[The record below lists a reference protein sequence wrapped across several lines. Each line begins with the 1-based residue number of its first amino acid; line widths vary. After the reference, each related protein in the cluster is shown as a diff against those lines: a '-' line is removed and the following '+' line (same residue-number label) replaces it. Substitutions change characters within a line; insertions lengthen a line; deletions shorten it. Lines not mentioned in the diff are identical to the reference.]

1 MIPAKHNCIQMFEK
15 FDCFEIFVVT
25 IFIGNPFPIFLAVI
39 QIQHGCNRIDTQTVY
54 VAFLYPE
61 KCISDQ
67 EVFDLRPAVV
77 VNLRSPIRV
86 LSLSRVFM
94 FINSRSVKVCKSV
107 CILREMCRNP
117 VKNNTY
123 LVAMKIIDHIFEI
136 FCCSVAGSRCI
147 ITGYLIAPGAIKR
160 VLCNSHKFDMG
171 IAHFLYISSQLMC
184 QFAIIVKSR
193 IILILCFMFLP

>member
-61 KCISDQ
+61 KRIGDQ

-86 LSLSRVFM
+86 LPLSRVFM

-117 VKNNTY
+117 VKDHTD
-123 LVAMKIIDHIFEI
+123 LITVKIINHIFEI

-147 ITGYLIAPGAIKR
+147 ITGYLIAPGAVKR
-160 VLCNSHKFDMG
+160 VLCNSHQFDMG
-171 IAHFLYISSQLMC
+171 IAHFLHISSQLMC
-184 QFAIIVKSR
+184 QFAIIVKSW
-193 IILILCFMFLP
+193 IVLILCFMFLP

>member
-107 CILREMCRNP
+107 CVLREMCRNP

-123 LVAMKIIDHIFEI
+123 LISVQIIHHI
-136 FCCSVAGSRCI
+136 
-147 ITGYLIAPGAIKR
+147 LK
-160 VLCNSHKFDMG
+160 VLCCT
-171 IAHFLYISSQLMC
+171 IS
-184 QFAIIVKSR
+184 
-193 IILILCFMFLP
+193 